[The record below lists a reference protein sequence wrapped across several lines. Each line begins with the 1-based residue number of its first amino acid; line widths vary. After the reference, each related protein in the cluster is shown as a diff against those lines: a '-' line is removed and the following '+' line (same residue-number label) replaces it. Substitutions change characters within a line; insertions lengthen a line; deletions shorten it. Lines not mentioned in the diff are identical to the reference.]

1 MGEEGATTSHTK
13 QCLSVEGS
21 SSRAA
26 GRGIHSSLGWVHWPR
41 KESGLG
47 NNSVYLREGEEV
59 PVEDKILDRTVR
71 ETLLRK

>member
-1 MGEEGATTSHTK
+1 MRKGL
-13 QCLSVEGS
+13 QLPIQS
-21 SSRAA
+21 SACPWRAVLLGAA
-26 GRGIHSSLGWVHWPR
+26 GRGIHSSLGWVRWPR